1 MAMNLDHEDL
11 NRLIEKITSSDI
23 QEFSLEG
30 EDFKLEIKRNL
41 SDQNQVINNSVL
53 FWSLLSCLLAQFFKI
68 IFNFFSTG
76 EIKFRIM
83 FETGGMPSSHSA
95 LITGATS
102 GIGYELGFDSSI
114 FALAVAVA
122 LIVMYDASGV
132 RKSAGIQAAEINKL
146 SKKLDPQSELLLK
159 ETLGHTKIE
168 VMVGSFLGP
177 LITLPGMF
185 FLGSPLKI
193 FNLIIN

>member
-1 MAMNLDHEDL
+1 M
-11 NRLIEKITSSDI
+11 SD
-23 QEFSLEG
+23 FFALF
-30 EDFKLEIKRNL
+30 D
-41 SDQNQVINNSVL
+41 NSVL

-68 IFNFFSTG
+68 VFNFFSTG
-76 EIKFRIM
+76 KIRFGII

-102 GIGYELGFDSSI
+102 GIGLELGFNSSI
-114 FALAVAVA
+114 FALAVAIS

-146 SKKLDPQSELLLK
+146 SKILDPKSEVMLK
-159 ETLGHTKIE
+159 ENLGHTKIE
-168 VMVGSFLGP
+168 VLVGSFLGP

-185 FLGSPLKI
+185 FLGSPLAI
-193 FNLIIN
+193 LNFLIN

>member
-1 MAMNLDHEDL
+1 M
-11 NRLIEKITSSDI
+11 S
-23 QEFSLEG
+23 EF
-30 EDFKLEIKRNL
+30 FPFF
-41 SDQNQVINNSVL
+41 NNAVL
-53 FWSLLSCLLAQFFKI
+53 FWSLFSCLLAQFFKI
-68 IFNFFSTG
+68 LFNFFSTR
-76 EIKFRIM
+76 EIRFGIM

-95 LITGATS
+95 LITGAAS

-114 FALAVAVA
+114 FALSVAIA

-146 SKKLDPQSELLLK
+146 SKKLDPKSELFLK
-159 ETLGHTKIE
+159 ETLGHKKIE

-193 FNLIIN
+193 FYLIIN

>member
-1 MAMNLDHEDL
+1 M
-11 NRLIEKITSSDI
+11 S
-23 QEFSLEG
+23 EFFAFL
-30 EDFKLEIKRNL
+30 
-41 SDQNQVINNSVL
+41 NNSVL
-53 FWSLLSCLLAQFFKI
+53 FWSLLSCLLAQFFKV

-76 EIKFRIM
+76 EIRFRIM

-102 GIGYELGFDSSI
+102 GIGFELGYDSAI
-114 FALAVAVA
+114 FALAIAIA
-122 LIVMYDASGV
+122 LIVIYDASGV

-146 SKKLDPQSELLLK
+146 SKKLDPKSELHLK
-159 ETLGHTKIE
+159 EALGHTKIE

-177 LITLPGMF
+177 LITLPGIF

-193 FNLIIN
+193 FDSIIN

>member
-1 MAMNLDHEDL
+1 MF
-11 NRLIEKITSSDI
+11 
-23 QEFSLEG
+23 EFFS
-30 EDFKLEIKRNL
+30 FF
-41 SDQNQVINNSVL
+41 NNSVL
-53 FWSLLSCLLAQFFKI
+53 FWSLLSCLLAQFLKI
-68 IFNFFSTG
+68 IFNFFSNG
-76 EIKFRIM
+76 EIRFGII

-95 LITGATS
+95 LITGASS

-114 FALAVAVA
+114 FALSVAVA

-193 FNLIIN
+193 FDLVVN

>member
-1 MAMNLDHEDL
+1 MP
-11 NRLIEKITSSDI
+11 
-23 QEFSLEG
+23 EFYAL
-30 EDFKLEIKRNL
+30 F
-41 SDQNQVINNSVL
+41 NNSVL
-53 FWSLLSCLLAQFFKI
+53 FWSVLSCLLAQIFKI

-76 EIKFRIM
+76 KIKFGIM

-114 FALAVAVA
+114 FALSVAVA

-146 SKKLDPQSELLLK
+146 SKKLDPKSELFLK
-159 ETLGHTKIE
+159 ETLGHTKTE

-193 FNLIIN
+193 FDLIIN

>member
-1 MAMNLDHEDL
+1 MPD
-11 NRLIEKITSSDI
+11 
-23 QEFSLEG
+23 FSALF
-30 EDFKLEIKRNL
+30 D
-41 SDQNQVINNSVL
+41 NSVL

-68 IFNFFSTG
+68 VFNFFSTG
-76 EIKFRIM
+76 KIRFGII

-102 GIGYELGFDSSI
+102 GVGFELGFDSPI
-114 FALAVAVA
+114 FALAVAIA

-185 FLGSPLKI
+185 FLGSPLHI

>member
-1 MAMNLDHEDL
+1 MSGFLALFD
-11 NRLIEKITSSDI
+11 
-23 QEFSLEG
+23 
-30 EDFKLEIKRNL
+30 
-41 SDQNQVINNSVL
+41 NSVL

-76 EIKFRIM
+76 KIRFGIM

-102 GIGYELGFDSSI
+102 GIGFDLGFDNPI
-114 FALAVAVA
+114 FALAVAVS

-146 SKKLDPQSELLLK
+146 SKELDPKSEVNLK
-159 ETLGHTKIE
+159 ETLGHTKLE
-168 VMVGSFLGP
+168 VIVGSFLGP

-185 FLGSPLKI
+185 FIGSPLRI
-193 FNLIIN
+193 IYSIIN

>member
-1 MAMNLDHEDL
+1 MSEY
-11 NRLIEKITSSDI
+11 SSLFD
-23 QEFSLEG
+23 
-30 EDFKLEIKRNL
+30 
-41 SDQNQVINNSVL
+41 NSIL
-53 FWSLLSCLLAQFFKI
+53 FWSLSACILAQLLKI
-68 IFNFFSTG
+68 VFNFFKTG
-76 EIKFRIM
+76 KLRFGIV

-114 FALAVAVA
+114 FALSVAIA

-168 VMVGSFLGP
+168 VIVGSFLGP

-193 FNLIIN
+193 FDLIIN

>member
-1 MAMNLDHEDL
+1 M
-11 NRLIEKITSSDI
+11 S
-23 QEFSLEG
+23 EFFTFF
-30 EDFKLEIKRNL
+30 D
-41 SDQNQVINNSVL
+41 NSVL
-53 FWSLLSCLLAQFFKI
+53 FWSLLSCLIAQFLKI
-68 IFNFFSTG
+68 VFNFFSTG
-76 EIKFRIM
+76 EIRFGIM

-114 FALAVAVA
+114 FALSVAVA

-132 RKSAGIQAAEINKL
+132 RKAAGIQAAEINKL
-146 SKKLDPQSELLLK
+146 SKKIDLQSELFLK

>member
-1 MAMNLDHEDL
+1 M
-11 NRLIEKITSSDI
+11 S
-23 QEFSLEG
+23 EFLAFF
-30 EDFKLEIKRNL
+30 D
-41 SDQNQVINNSVL
+41 NSVL
-53 FWSLLSCLLAQFFKI
+53 FWSLLSCLLAQFLKI

-76 EIKFRIM
+76 EIKLGIM

-102 GIGYELGFDSSI
+102 GIGFELGFDNPI
-114 FALAVAVA
+114 FALAVAVS
-122 LIVMYDASGV
+122 LVVMYDASGV

-146 SKKLDPQSELLLK
+146 SKTLDPKSDLNLK

-177 LITLPGMF
+177 LITLPGIF
-185 FLGSPLKI
+185 FIGSPLEI

>member
-1 MAMNLDHEDL
+1 M
-11 NRLIEKITSSDI
+11 S
-23 QEFSLEG
+23 EF
-30 EDFKLEIKRNL
+30 FTFF
-41 SDQNQVINNSVL
+41 NNAVL

-68 IFNFFSTG
+68 VFNFFSTG
-76 EIKFRIM
+76 KIRFGIM

-102 GIGYELGFDSSI
+102 GIGFELGFESSI
-114 FALAVAVA
+114 FALAVAIS

-132 RKSAGIQAAEINKL
+132 RRSAGMQAAEINKL
-146 SKKLDPQSELLLK
+146 SKNLDPKSDSNLK
-159 ETLGHTKIE
+159 ETLGHSKIE

-193 FNLIIN
+193 FDLIIN

>member
-1 MAMNLDHEDL
+1 
-11 NRLIEKITSSDI
+11 
-23 QEFSLEG
+23 
-30 EDFKLEIKRNL
+30 
-41 SDQNQVINNSVL
+41 
-53 FWSLLSCLLAQFFKI
+53 
-68 IFNFFSTG
+68 
-76 EIKFRIM
+76 M

-95 LITGATS
+95 LITGAAS
-102 GIGYELGFDSSI
+102 GMGYELGFDSSI
-114 FALAVAVA
+114 FALSVAVA

-132 RKSAGIQAAEINKL
+132 RKSAGIQASEINKL

-193 FNLIIN
+193 FDLIIN